1 VTPGPGEA
9 GRGAGNGSSSGEFDA
24 FLAALAG
31 VVAERVQALG
41 SKPVA
46 KADPVF
52 FDESK
57 TIIEW
62 PELSAYVIEEL
73 R

>member
-1 VTPGPGEA
+1 MTSKPGDA
-9 GRGAGNGSSSGEFDA
+9 SSAGNGARYGEFDA
-24 FLAALAG
+24 FLAAIAD

-46 KADPVF
+46 EADPVF

>member
-1 VTPGPGEA
+1 MTPGPGEA
-9 GRGAGNGSSSGEFDA
+9 GRAGNGSSSGEFDA

-46 KADPVF
+46 EADPVF